1 MSALSGKCG
10 PVSSGQKNSDTS
22 NSSDDS
28 DPESDSFSESS
39 SDSSHDAGASKKKR
53 LAKAPQFS
61 VMQ

>member
-10 PVSSGQKNSDTS
+10 PVSSGQKSSDT
-22 NSSDDS
+22 SSDDS
-28 DPESDSFSESS
+28 DQESDSFSDSS
-39 SDSSHDAGASKKKR
+39 SDSSHDGGASKKKR